1 MKTKVL
7 LFCMVSSDA
16 FDTGETH
23 WSHCFPLEPEY
34 PWLSREK
41 LTGSALEIDFSDEK
55 ARA

>member
-1 MKTKVL
+1 
-7 LFCMVSSDA
+7 MVSSDA